1 VGGFGVT
8 LPHQRHGGNVD
19 AVAARWGMPPR
30 LVDFSVNTHPFGPP
44 REALAAARRAVAAA
58 HRYPDPDSAPLAR
71 ALAAAHGLPEGCVVA
86 GNGATELIDLV
97 PRALNVRRAVVVAPT
112 YGEYAAS
119 LVRAGAQLHTVRR
132 TDPARFPAAEA
143 CEAIGRTGAD
153 LVVVGS
159 PNNPTGER
167 LDDGAFVGLLGACEA
182 AGARLLIDEAFVE
195 YDPAGSR
202 VDQVAESTAVIVL
215 RGFTKFY
222 ALAGLRVG
230 YLVATPEV
238 AAAVRAARPP
248 WSVNRVA
255 EAAALACLGLPGY
268 EARERDR
275 VIRLRSR
282 FARALA
288 ALGLEVLAS
297 DANFLL
303 CRLPRGAGADRLY
316 EGLARDGYLV
326 RHCASFGLGDGYLR
340 LRVHRPLFAR
350 PFLAALARRLGPK
363 AREAGA

>member
-1 VGGFGVT
+1 MT
-8 LPHQRHGGNVD
+8 LPHQRHGGNVEE
-19 AVAARWGMPPR
+19 VAARWGVPPR

-44 REALAAARRAVAAA
+44 REALAAARRAVATAD
-58 HRYPDPDSAPLAR
+58 RYPEPGAASLAR
-71 ALAAAHGLPEGCVVA
+71 AIAAAHGLPEGCIVA
-86 GNGATELIDLV
+86 GNGATELIDLI
-97 PRALNVRRAVVVAPT
+97 PRALKVRRAVVVAPT
-112 YGEYAAS
+112 YGEYAAA
-119 LVRAGAQLHTVRR
+119 LGGAGAEVHTVVRA
-132 TDPARFPAAEA
+132 DPARFPAAEA
-143 CEAIGRTGAD
+143 CAAIGRTRAD

-167 LDDGAFVGLLGACEA
+167 LDERAFVGLLGACEA
-182 AGARLLIDEAFVE
+182 AGARLALDEAFVE

-202 VDQVAESTAVIVL
+202 VRMVAETHSLLVL

-230 YLVATPEV
+230 WLAAAPAV

-255 EAAALACLGLPGY
+255 EAAARACLGLDGY

-275 VIRLRSR
+275 VARLRER
-282 FARALA
+282 FARGLA
-288 ALGLEVLAS
+288 ALGLEVLPS

-303 CRLPRGAGADRLY
+303 CRLPRGTGADRLY

-326 RHCASFGLGDGYLR
+326 RHCASFGLGDAYLR
-340 LRVHRPLFAR
+340 LRVHRPAVTR
-350 PFLAALARRLGPK
+350 SFLAALARRLGPV
-363 AREAGA
+363 AWEAGA